1 MLINLEKVLYTTIG
15 NWYISLID
23 ILHFK
28 PFTRKDRHL
37 HAIKIYIYAHIYV
50 YVYICYVNEISFA
63 SPRHSCQI
71 PSYKK
76 TFKSSDF
83 LKCLTLEY
91 VIKKTTGE
99 SGSFNKMILLNRKL
113 MIISTTLLSAYY
125 YYIPRTAK
133 I

>member
-1 MLINLEKVLYTTIG
+1 MYM
-15 NWYISLID
+15 
-23 ILHFK
+23 
-28 PFTRKDRHL
+28 
-37 HAIKIYIYAHIYV
+37 YIYAMSMKLALLH
-50 YVYICYVNEISFA
+50 
-63 SPRHSCQI
+63 PRHSCQI

-91 VIKKTTGE
+91 VIKKTTSE

-113 MIISTTLLSAYY
+113 MIISPTLLNAYC

-133 I
+133 M